1 MKTDIE
7 GACFLRF
14 LPAFRPLD
22 DYLGTIWQLTT
33 NLSFRD
39 VHSCAEWSGVD
50 QMDAPAIIGLMLQ
63 SQYYDVLRDIGS
75 HGAKTVFVPSSPANV
90 TDVSTQIRDALL
102 HANATK

>member
-1 MKTDIE
+1 
-7 GACFLRF
+7 
-14 LPAFRPLD
+14 
-22 DYLGTIWQLTT
+22 
-33 NLSFRD
+33 
-39 VHSCAEWSGVD
+39 
-50 QMDAPAIIGLMLQ
+50 MDAPAIIGLMLQ